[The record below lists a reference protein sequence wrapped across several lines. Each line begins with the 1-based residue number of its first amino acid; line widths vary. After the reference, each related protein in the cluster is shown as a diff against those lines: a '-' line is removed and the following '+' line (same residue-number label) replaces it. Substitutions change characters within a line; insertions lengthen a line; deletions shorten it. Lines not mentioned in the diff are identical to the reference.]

1 MSNSHRDLEGIA
13 CEDFGLAVDRE
24 SSEPAISTG
33 SDWSATSRMQ
43 ELAATIESAVIPRLL
58 MAHGTNSTAR
68 PIVTGSSAAIGPASV
83 QSFVKLLMD
92 HDSGVAAEFVDD
104 LLLRGMPMEIVLLDL
119 MAPAA
124 RLLGE
129 MWTADLCDFVDV
141 TLGLSRMQQMLRK
154 FSGSMDS
161 ETDGSGA
168 GHAALLVPAP
178 GEQHT
183 FGLRIAEEFLLRD
196 GWDVRCNLRAS
207 HAEMLELVAASY
219 YDFIGFTLSGEVLL
233 QALTSAIADAR
244 RSSQTRSIRVM
255 VGGVIFSEHPEFL
268 GQVGADAIARDA
280 HDAVRQARQW
290 SCAARLN

>member
-1 MSNSHRDLEGIA
+1 MSTSHRDFEGVA

-24 SSEPAISTG
+24 SPAPTISTG
-33 SDWSATSRMQ
+33 SDWSAASRMQ

-58 MAHGTNSTAR
+58 LAHGTTGAAR
-68 PIVTGSSAAIGPASV
+68 PIVAGSNAAIGPAGV

-92 HDSGVAAEFVDD
+92 HDSGAAAEFVDD
-104 LLLRGMPMEIVLLDL
+104 LLLRGMPMEVVLLDL
-119 MAPAA
+119 MAPSA

-161 ETDGSGA
+161 GTGGSGA
-168 GHAALLVPAP
+168 GHTALLVPAP

-207 HAEMLELVAASY
+207 HAEMLELVSASY

-244 RSSQTRSIRVM
+244 RASQNRTIRVM
-255 VGGVIFSEHPEFL
+255 VGGVIFSEHPELL

-280 HDAVRQARQW
+280 NDAVRQANQW
-290 SCAARLN
+290 SRAAQLN